1 MWVRARPKAEHD
13 ALLISFV
20 RMMYKRDIQLL
31 LHLGIVLSMP
41 FREAKQRLV
50 ARVLGK
56 RVCKL
61 MVRGQ
66 IDAQPTKSFKEC
78 SVIAVEQITETN
90 PPRIGTPFQEQ
101 IEEVSSSSAQGQ
113 IQRAVRLQ
121 VEIVAITHKK
131 QDQRLVP
138 CFERDLPDRCAGRQ
152 IGWSASAVYTQPWS
166 TEARNG
172 AKPTNEQVYLHVYVT
187 RSPQSIAG
195 LAPGG
200 CGEKLILGKSVI
212 RHTQAARPRSPSA
225 RPPGLRR
232 SQSASGV
239 KRRHSA
245 LDYLSP
251 ANC

>member
-20 RMMYKRDIQLL
+20 GMMYKRDIQLL

-41 FREAKQRLV
+41 FREAEQRLV
-50 ARVLGK
+50 ARVIGK

-78 SVIAVEQITETN
+78 GVIAVEQITETK

-138 CFERDLPDRCAGRQ
+138 CFERDLERGGHAPLTNLQ
-152 IGWSASAVYTQPWS
+152 SAIYLQRLACLDPALDVVEAV
-166 TEARNG
+166 
-172 AKPTNEQVYLHVYVT
+172 
-187 RSPQSIAG
+187 IA
-195 LAPGG
+195 
-200 CGEKLILGKSVI
+200 
-212 RHTQAARPRSPSA
+212 TQA
-225 RPPGLRR
+225 
-232 SQSASGV
+232 V
-239 KRRHSA
+239 
-245 LDYLSP
+245 
-251 ANC
+251 

>member
-20 RMMYKRDIQLL
+20 GMMYKRDIQLL
-31 LHLGIVLSMP
+31 LHLGVVLSMP
-41 FREAKQRLV
+41 FREAEQRLV
-50 ARVLGK
+50 ARVIGK

-78 SVIAVEQITETN
+78 GVIAVEQITETN

-121 VEIVAITHKK
+121 VEIVAITHKN

-138 CFERDLPDRCAGRQ
+138 CFERDLEGGGHVPLTDLQFAIYLQRLACLDPVLDVVE
-152 IGWSASAVYTQPWS
+152 AV
-166 TEARNG
+166 
-172 AKPTNEQVYLHVYVT
+172 
-187 RSPQSIAG
+187 IA
-195 LAPGG
+195 
-200 CGEKLILGKSVI
+200 
-212 RHTQAARPRSPSA
+212 TQA
-225 RPPGLRR
+225 
-232 SQSASGV
+232 V
-239 KRRHSA
+239 
-245 LDYLSP
+245 
-251 ANC
+251 